1 MPDMPDRS
9 QTVAVPAALPF
20 VYPLDDFYARAGLP
34 LPGIEQIQGE
44 EMPEPYRSLLVHE
57 RDMTPTLEQ
66 FHESNIHLKIL
77 KREQRGDFY
86 FREVV
91 LLLDGTNVPV
101 EFGANKVSLVLFPPK
116 ARQLILGEHL
126 PLGRI
131 LKECEIPH
139 MTFAKAFFRVAPDEL
154 ISSVLHLKGSA
165 WLYGRKAT
173 ILDGQKRPLSEIVE
187 ILPPSAGK

>member
-1 MPDMPDRS
+1 MPDRS
-9 QTVAVPAALPF
+9 QTIATPAALPF

-44 EMPEPYRSLLVHE
+44 EMPEPYRSLLVHQ

-66 FHESNIHLKIL
+66 FHHSNIHLKIL

-91 LLLDGTNVPV
+91 LLLDGSEVPV

-131 LKECEIPH
+131 LKECDIPH
-139 MTFAKAFFRVAPDEL
+139 ATFAKAFFRVAPDEL
-154 ISSVLHLKGSA
+154 ISSVLDLKA
-165 WLYGRKAT
+165 TTWLYGRKAT
-173 ILDGQKRPLSEIVE
+173 ICDAQKRPLSEIVE